1 MSREIINV
9 GTVPNDG
16 LGDPLRT
23 AYIKCNSNFAELY
36 SRAQSSPPTSPIG
49 AVGDQ
54 AGMYAYSENE
64 FYYCFANYDGSS
76 TIWTTISNT
85 GTPTQLIN
93 GTTNITLAANGNISM
108 SVAATSN
115 VAVVSAT
122 QLSIAGAVS
131 ATGNITGQVLLVN
144 RAEANANITAGGTII
159 ATGNITG
166 GNLITAGVVTAT
178 GNITGGNLSG
188 TNIAGTLTTAA
199 QTNVTSVGTLG
210 SLSVTG
216 NITGGNL
223 RTAGLVSA
231 TGNVTGNYLF
241 GDGSFLT
248 NITAAANVAV
258 SQIANGTSV
267 ISINGSGGTAAIQV
281 AGTANVA
288 VFQSSGAYI
297 SGLLNVTG
305 NVDSANLRTTG
316 LVSAAGNVTGNYILG
331 NGALLTGVITSVANI
346 NLGTSNVTVT
356 SSGGNVAVGIGGTP
370 NVAVFAA
377 TGEYVTGVVSASG
390 NITGGNLITS
400 GLLSVTGNAN
410 VGNIGATS
418 IVGTLTTVAQNNITS
433 VGTLTSLSVS
443 GNVTAGNISATTFT
457 GALTGAATTVTA
469 NAQANITSVGTL
481 TSLSVSGNVTA
492 GNLSVNSG
500 TIALGNIVNNNA
512 NGVGNIGSATTYFNT
527 VFAQATSAQYA
538 DLAEYY
544 EADADY
550 PCGTVLK
557 FGGAKE
563 LTIADL
569 DHDPTIAGVVSTNPA
584 YIMNSSLT
592 GEHAVAV
599 ALMGRTMCKVRG
611 QIHRGQMMVSA
622 GDGFA
627 RAELNPVM
635 GSVIG
640 KSLVDFDGNEGE
652 IEVLVGRM

>member
-23 AYIKCNSNFAELY
+23 AYIKCNTNFAELY
-36 SRAQSSPPTSPIG
+36 SRAQSSPPLSPTG

-54 AGMYAYSENE
+54 AGMYAYSQNE

-93 GTTNITLAANGNISM
+93 GTTSIALAANGNISM
-108 SVAATSN
+108 SVAGSSN
-115 VAVVSAT
+115 VAVLSAT
-122 QLSIAGAVS
+122 QLSISGAVS
-131 ATGNITGQVLLVN
+131 ATGNVTGQVLLVN
-144 RAEANANITAGGTII
+144 GAEANANITAGGTII

-166 GNLITAGVVTAT
+166 GNLITAGRITAT
-178 GNITGGNLSG
+178 GNISGGNLSG
-188 TNIAGTLTTAA
+188 TSIVGTLTTAA
-199 QTNVTSVGTLG
+199 QTNITSVGTLG

-248 NITAAANVAV
+248 NVTAAANVAV

-267 ISINGSGGTAAIQV
+267 ISINGSGGAAAIQV

-356 SSGGNVAVGIGGTP
+356 SSGGNISVGIGGTP
-370 NVAVFAA
+370 NVAVFAT

-390 NITGGNLITS
+390 NITGGNLVTA
-400 GLLSVTGNAN
+400 GLVSSTGN
-410 VGNIGATS
+410 VIGGNLSGTS

-443 GNVTAGNISATTFT
+443 GNVTAGN
-457 GALTGAATTVTA
+457 
-469 NAQANITSVGTL
+469 
-481 TSLSVSGNVTA
+481 LSVDV
-492 GNLSVNSG
+492 G

-557 FGGAKE
+557 FGGSKE
-563 LTIADL
+563 LTIANL

-611 QIHRGQMMVSA
+611 QIRRGQMMVSA